1 MEQHDGT
8 DSLWDDRWEEVSAL
22 SSMAQGANRVVGWLL
37 RSSFS
42 GLLERSLLLLDVHGQ
57 RTGRHYRLPVQ
68 YAQTGPVLWVLPAGH
83 ERKTWWR
90 NLLQEQP
97 VQLWLGGR
105 QLSGRAWA
113 VSGATNLALAL
124 DGLRVYLRRFP
135 SMTRRSGITGP
146 DGTIDEHRLREFA
159 ARTVIVRIL
168 PDEDAWPAGQPAPHP
183 EDGELERGRGVVAAV
198 RRHPLGAFYL
208 LTFALSWAYWVPD
221 MLAGSHLS
229 HFPGLLGPAI
239 AAIVITWLTRGR
251 AGLRDLGWRMLRWR
265 VPARWYLAATAPLLV
280 AVAAAAILQ
289 LTGAGFPGW
298 AAFGRMPGLP
308 DLGVAAVV
316 AGTLL
321 INGFGEETGWR
332 GFALPSVRRWHAK
345 LQASVLVAI
354 PWTLWHLP
362 TFFLDSGYRGTL
374 NPLVLPGFVFG
385 IFAGAIVLTWL
396 YEGAG
401 CSLLLVA
408 LWHTSFNL
416 GSATRAGEGVIAPL
430 VTVFVIVSA
439 FVIARGWRRSD
450 QMRSGNSMVAMSAG

>member
-1 MEQHDGT
+1 
-8 DSLWDDRWEEVSAL
+8 
-22 SSMAQGANRVVGWLL
+22 MARGANKVVGWLL

-42 GLLERSLLLLDVHGQ
+42 GLLERSLLLLDARGR
-57 RTGRHYRLPVQ
+57 RTGHHYRLPVQ
-68 YAQTGPVLWVLPAGH
+68 YAQAGPVIWVLPAGH

-97 VQLWLGGR
+97 VQLWLRGQQR
-105 QLSGRAWA
+105 SGRAWA
-113 VSGATNLALAL
+113 VSGATNLALAM

-135 SMTRRSGITGP
+135 SMTRRSGITGS
-146 DGTIDEHRLREFA
+146 DGAIDDNRLRELA

-168 PDEDAWPAGQPAPHP
+168 SDEEGWTADRPALHAEDAR
-183 EDGELERGRGVVAAV
+183 LERGKGVVAAV

-221 MLAGSHLS
+221 ALAGGYRS

-239 AAIVITWLTRGR
+239 AAIAITGLTRGR
-251 AGLRDLGWRMLRWR
+251 AGIQDLGSRMLRWR
-265 VPARWYLAATAPLLV
+265 VPARWYLAAVSPLLV

-289 LTGAGFPGW
+289 LAGAGFPGW
-298 AAFGRMPGLP
+298 AAFGQMPGLP

-354 PWTLWHLP
+354 PWVLWHLP
-362 TFFLDSGYRGTL
+362 TLFLDSGYRGTL
-374 NPLVLPGFVFG
+374 NLLVLPGFVFG
-385 IFAGAIVLTWL
+385 ILAGAIVLTWL
-396 YEGAG
+396 Y
-401 CSLLLVA
+401 
-408 LWHTSFNL
+408 
-416 GSATRAGEGVIAPL
+416 
-430 VTVFVIVSA
+430 
-439 FVIARGWRRSD
+439 
-450 QMRSGNSMVAMSAG
+450 

>member
-1 MEQHDGT
+1 
-8 DSLWDDRWEEVSAL
+8 
-22 SSMAQGANRVVGWLL
+22 MARCANGIIGWLL

-42 GLLERSLLLLDVHGQ
+42 GLLERSLLLLDVRGR

-68 YAQTGPVLWVLPAGH
+68 YARAGPVIWVLPVGH

-90 NLLQEQP
+90 NLVQQRP
-97 VQLWLGGR
+97 VGLWLRGR
-105 QLSGRAWA
+105 ELSGRAWA
-113 VSGATNLALAL
+113 VNGATDVTLALE
-124 DGLRVYLRRFP
+124 GLRAYLRRFP
-135 SMTRRSGITGP
+135 SVARRLELAGP
-146 DGTIDEHRLREFA
+146 DGAIDQGRLLELA

-168 PDEDAWPAGQPAPHP
+168 PDEDAWTAGLPALHA
-183 EDGELERGRGVVAAV
+183 EDAELERGRGVVATV

-208 LTFALSWAYWVPD
+208 LTFALSWGYWVPD
-221 MLAGSHLS
+221 ALAGGHAS

-239 AAIVITWLTRGR
+239 AAIAITGLTRGR
-251 AGLRDLGWRMLRWR
+251 AGLRDLGSRMLRWR
-265 VPARWYLAATAPLLV
+265 VPARWYLAAAAPLLV

-289 LTGAGFPGW
+289 LAGAGFPGW
-298 AAFGRMPGLP
+298 AAFGEMPGLP

-321 INGFGEETGWR
+321 VNSFGEETGWR
-332 GFALPSVRRWHAK
+332 GFALPSFRRRHAK

-354 PWTLWHLP
+354 PWVLWHLP

-385 IFAGAIVLTWL
+385 IFAGAIVLTWI

-401 CSLLLVA
+401 CSVLLVA

-439 FVIARGWRRSD
+439 FVIARGWHRSD
-450 QMRSGNSMVAMSAG
+450 QIRPGRSKVRVSPG

>member
-1 MEQHDGT
+1 M
-8 DSLWDDRWEEVSAL
+8 
-22 SSMAQGANRVVGWLL
+22 SSMAQGANGVVGWLL

-42 GLLERSLLLLDVHGQ
+42 GLLERSLLLLDVHGR

-68 YAQTGPVLWVLPAGH
+68 YAQAGPVIWVLPAGH

-97 VQLWLGGR
+97 VQLWLGGQ

-113 VSGATNLALAL
+113 VSGATDLALAL

-135 SMTRRSGITGP
+135 SMTRRSGITRP
-146 DGTIDEHRLREFA
+146 DGTIDENRLRELA

-168 PDEDAWPAGQPAPHP
+168 PDEDAGTAGRPAPHP
-183 EDGELERGRGVVAAV
+183 EDGELERDRGVVAAV

-208 LTFALSWAYWVPD
+208 LTFALSWAYWVSD
-221 MLAGSHLS
+221 ALAGGHRS

-239 AAIVITWLTRGR
+239 AAIVITGLTRGR
-251 AGLRDLGWRMLRWR
+251 AGLRDLGSRMLRWR
-265 VPARWYLAATAPLLV
+265 VPARWYLAAAAPLLV

-321 INGFGEETGWR
+321 INGFGEETGWAWLGAAER
-332 GFALPSVRRWHAK
+332 SPLAR
-345 LQASVLVAI
+345 QAPGQCPGRDPLDAVA
-354 PWTLWHLP
+354 PADL
-362 TFFLDSGYRGTL
+362 
-374 NPLVLPGFVFG
+374 LPGFRLPGHPEPTGPARVRPRYLRGLDRAHLALPGAPTAPSRHHPQTAADQQTRGG
-385 IFAGAIVLTWL
+385 IALGADRLRL
-396 YEGAG
+396 
-401 CSLLLVA
+401 SS
-408 LWHTSFNL
+408 H
-416 GSATRAGEGVIAPL
+416 PPP
-430 VTVFVIVSA
+430 
-439 FVIARGWRRSD
+439 
-450 QMRSGNSMVAMSAG
+450 

>member
-1 MEQHDGT
+1 
-8 DSLWDDRWEEVSAL
+8 VSAL
-22 SSMAQGANRVVGWLL
+22 PSLARGANGVVGWLL

-42 GLLERSLLLLDVHGQ
+42 GLLERSLLLLDVHGR

-68 YAQTGPVLWVLPAGH
+68 YAQAGPVIWVLPAGH

-90 NLLQEQP
+90 NLLQERP
-97 VQLWLGGR
+97 VGLWLCGQ

-113 VSGATNLALAL
+113 VNGATDVTLALE
-124 DGLRVYLRRFP
+124 GLRAYLRRFP
-135 SMTRRSGITGP
+135 TMARRSGITGP
-146 DGTIDEHRLREFA
+146 DGTIDQDRLRELA

-168 PDEDAWPAGQPAPHP
+168 ADGDAWTAGLPALHAD
-183 EDGELERGRGVVAAV
+183 DGELERGRGVIVAV

-208 LTFALSWAYWVPD
+208 LTFALSWGYWVPNA
-221 MLAGSHLS
+221 LAGGHLS

-239 AAIVITWLTRGR
+239 AAIAITGLTRGR
-251 AGLRDLGWRMLRWR
+251 AGLRDLGSRMLRWR
-265 VPARWYLAATAPLLV
+265 VPARWYLAAAAPLLV

-289 LTGAGFPGW
+289 LAGAGFPGW
-298 AAFGRMPGLP
+298 AAFGQMPGLP
-308 DLGVAAVV
+308 DLGVAGVV

-332 GFALPSVRRWHAK
+332 GFALPGFRRWHAK

-354 PWTLWHLP
+354 PWVLWHLP

-374 NPLVLPGFVFG
+374 NPLALPGFVLG
-385 IFAGAIVLTWL
+385 IFAGAILLTWI

-401 CSLLLVA
+401 GSVLLAA

-439 FVIARGWRRSD
+439 FVIARGWHRSD
-450 QMRSGNSMVAMSAG
+450 RMGSGRSKVPRVG

>member
-1 MEQHDGT
+1 M
-8 DSLWDDRWEEVSAL
+8 
-22 SSMAQGANRVVGWLL
+22 SSMARVANGMVGWLL

-42 GLLERSLLLLDVHGQ
+42 GLLERSLLLLDVRGR

-68 YAQTGPVLWVLPAGH
+68 YAQAGRVIWVLPAGH

-113 VSGATNLALAL
+113 VNGTTEVTPAL
-124 DGLRVYLRRFP
+124 DGLRIYLRRFP
-135 SMTRRSGITGP
+135 SMTRRLGVTGP
-146 DGTIDEHRLREFA
+146 DGTIDQDRLRGLA

-168 PDEDAWPAGQPAPHP
+168 PDEDVWRADLPAVHA
-183 EDGELERGRGVVAAV
+183 DAADLERGRGVVAAV

-208 LTFALSWAYWVPD
+208 LTFALSWTSWVPD
-221 MLAGSHLS
+221 MLAGGHRS

-239 AAIVITWLTRGR
+239 AAIVITGLTRGR
-251 AGLRDLGWRMLRWR
+251 AGLRDLGSRMRRWR
-265 VPARWYLAATAPLLV
+265 VPARWYLAAAAPLLV

-289 LTGAGFPGW
+289 PTGAGFPGW
-298 AAFGRMPGLP
+298 AAFGQMPGLP
-308 DLGVAAVV
+308 DLGLAAVA

-332 GFALPSVRRWHAK
+332 GFALPSIRRWHAK

-354 PWTLWHLP
+354 PWMLWHLP

-374 NPLVLPGFVFG
+374 SPLVLPGFVVG
-385 IFAGAIVLTWL
+385 IIAGSIVLTWL
-396 YEGAG
+396 YEGTG

-416 GSATRAGEGVIAPL
+416 GSATQAGEGLIAPL

-439 FVIARGWRRSD
+439 CVIARGWRRSD
-450 QMRSGNSMVAMSAG
+450 QMRPGNSKFPVSARSSTVP

>member
-1 MEQHDGT
+1 
-8 DSLWDDRWEEVSAL
+8 
-22 SSMAQGANRVVGWLL
+22 MARGANRVVGWLL

-42 GLLERSLLLLDVHGQ
+42 GLLERSLLLLEVRGR

-68 YAQTGPVLWVLPAGH
+68 YAQAGPVIWVLPAGH
-83 ERKTWWR
+83 ERKRWWR

-97 VQLWLGGR
+97 VQLWLGGQ

-113 VSGATNLALAL
+113 ISGATDLTLAL

-135 SMTRRSGITGP
+135 GMARRWGIAGP
-146 DGTIDEHRLREFA
+146 DGTIDQERLRELA
-159 ARTVIVRIL
+159 TRPVIVRIL
-168 PDEDAWPAGQPAPHP
+168 PDNAVWTAGQPAQHA
-183 EDGELERGRGVVAAV
+183 EDGEAERGRGVMAAV
-198 RRHPLGAFYL
+198 RRHPLAAFYL
-208 LTFALSWAYWVPD
+208 FTFALSWGYWVPD
-221 MLAGSHLS
+221 ALAGGHRS

-239 AAIVITWLTRGR
+239 AAIAITGLTRGR
-251 AGLRDLGWRMLRWR
+251 AGLRDLGSRMLRWR
-265 VPARWYLAATAPLLV
+265 VPARWYLAAVAPLLV

-308 DLGVAAVV
+308 DLGVVGAV

-332 GFALPSVRRWHAK
+332 GFALPGFRRWHAR

-354 PWTLWHLP
+354 PWVLWHLP

-374 NPLVLPGFVFG
+374 SPLVLPGFVFG
-385 IFAGAIVLTWL
+385 IFAGSIVLTWL

-401 CSLLLVA
+401 CSVLLVA

-416 GSATRAGEGVIAPL
+416 GSATRAAEGVIAAL

-439 FVIARGWRRSD
+439 FVIARGWRGSD
-450 QMRSGNSMVAMSAG
+450 QLRPESSTVPLSAR